1 MIMLRLQQ
9 IRVPPGQRI
18 LLEAISWHEFE
29 AIVEEL
35 GEHRGT
41 RIAYS
46 KGTLEIVSPLPEH
59 EKAKVVISDL
69 LKVLLDELDMP
80 WESLGSTTFRREEM
94 AAGIEPDDCFYV
106 QHQAAMVGKDR
117 IDLAVDPPPDLVIEI
132 DVTSTTALQ
141 AYEALQ
147 VPELWRYHNRALQIF
162 VLRDGTYVLI
172 AQEPDFPA
180 YPNRRR
186 RDAVCGDEPNGRD
199 CSSLTSLSAMG
210 TAAYPAIMSQERGRR
225 R

>member
-1 MIMLRLQQ
+1 MITLRLQQ

-59 EKAKVVISDL
+59 EKAKVIISDL
-69 LKVLLDELDMP
+69 LKILLDELAMP

-94 AAGIEPDDCFYV
+94 AAGIEPDDCFYI

-141 AYEALQ
+141 AYAALQ
-147 VPELWRYHNRALQIF
+147 VPELWRYHDRALQIF
-162 VLRDGTYVLI
+162 VLCDDTSVPSPRSPT
-172 AQEPDFPA
+172 FPHI
-180 YPNRRR
+180 PVVEGVTQSVEMSRT
-186 RDAVCGDEPNGRD
+186 V
-199 CSSLTSLSAMG
+199 G
-210 TAAYPAIMSQERGRR
+210 TAPDLRALRQWVREPIQP
-225 R
+225 

>member
-1 MIMLRLQQ
+1 MITLRLQQ

-29 AIVEEL
+29 AIIEEL

-59 EKAKVVISDL
+59 EKAKVVVSDL

-94 AAGIEPDDCFYV
+94 AAGIEPDDCFYI

-117 IDLAVDPPPDLVIEI
+117 IDLAVDPPPDLAIEI

-141 AYEALQ
+141 AYAALQ

-162 VLRDGTYVLI
+162 VLRDGTYVLS
-172 AQEPDFPA
+172 PRSPTFPHIPVVEGVTQFVEMSRTA
-180 YPNRRR
+180 
-186 RDAVCGDEPNGRD
+186 
-199 CSSLTSLSAMG
+199 G
-210 TAAYPAIMSQERGRR
+210 TAPALRAFRQWVQEHIQP
-225 R
+225 